1 MDDASAALRDA
12 LIAAYRPHVSRT
24 LAVRGWPE
32 VAEAIATG
40 ERDLRES
47 LDGLLRRPYREQRRA
62 PLELFQE
69 AMAAPNA
76 ALAAAGV
83 APPRRDPAAAAA
95 LPGDGYDLAPASS
108 AALGEEA
115 WRAHLAWGA
124 AKAAEVTR
132 PVAGVLSANLLDV
145 DRIEQ
150 AAGTR
155 GYRVER
161 IGSQEGVH
169 HQAVVFVDLE
179 HPAADGVVRSATE
192 RGVRVVAFGPHVD
205 DVAMARARSLGA
217 TEAVPRSRFFRDP
230 GSFLPH
236 YA

>member
-1 MDDASAALRDA
+1 MLRDA
-12 LIAAYRPHVSRT
+12 LVAAYRPHLVRI
-24 LAVRGWPE
+24 LAARGWPG
-32 VAEAIATG
+32 VADAIAAG
-40 ERDLRES
+40 EQQLCES
-47 LDGLLRRPYREQRRA
+47 LDGLLAQSHREQRRG

-69 AMAAPNA
+69 AMAPPNA
-76 ALAAAGV
+76 ALAEAGIE
-83 APPRRDPAAAAA
+83 PPRRDPIAVAA
-95 LPGDGYDLAPASS
+95 LPGDAYDLAPASS
-108 AALGEEA
+108 AVLGEEA

-132 PVAGVLSANLLDV
+132 PVVGVFSANLLDV

-150 AAGTR
+150 AVGRR

-161 IGSQEGVH
+161 IASAEGVRD
-169 HQAVVFVDLE
+169 QAVVFVDLE
-179 HPAADGVVRSATE
+179 HPAADGVIRSAAE

-205 DVAMARARSLGA
+205 DLALLRARSLGA
-217 TEAVPRSRFFRDP
+217 AEAVPRSRFFRDP

>member
-1 MDDASAALRDA
+1 MDEVSQRLRDA
-12 LIAAYRPHVSRT
+12 LVAAYRLHVSHT
-24 LAVRGWPE
+24 LAARGWPE
-32 VAEAIATG
+32 VAEAITTG
-40 ERDLRES
+40 EQALRES
-47 LDGLLRRPYREQRRA
+47 LDGLLGRPYREQRRG

-83 APPRRDPAAAAA
+83 APPQRDPAAAAA

-124 AKAAEVTR
+124 AKAAKVTR
-132 PVAGVLSANLLDV
+132 PVVGVLSANLLDV

-150 AAGTR
+150 AAGTH
-155 GYRVER
+155 GYRVDR
-161 IGSQEGVH
+161 IGSQEGVRD
-169 HQAVVFVDLE
+169 QAVVFVDLE
-179 HPAADGVVRSATE
+179 HPAAERVVRSAAE

-205 DVAMARARSLGA
+205 DIAMVRARSLGA
-217 TEAVPRSRFFRDP
+217 AEAVPRSRFFRDP